1 MRTHDLK
8 ILPSYFDQVANG
20 NKPFEIRKNDRD
32 FKVNDVLLLREIEPT
47 RSVHEPIKYTDRM
60 VAAKVTY
67 ITDFEQKPDY
77 VVMGI
82 SLI

>member
-1 MRTHDLK
+1 MKTHELK
-8 ILPSYFDQVANG
+8 IHPSFFEQVANG

-32 FKVNDVLLLREIEPT
+32 FKLHDVLLLREIEPT
-47 RSVHEPIKYTDRM
+47 RSVHEPTKYTGRM
-60 VAAKVTY
+60 KAAKVTY